1 MIFKLLKCAA
11 LGGECQGAQALER
24 GAWEA
29 IYSLSKEHD
38 LAHMVGYAAK
48 NLGLNLDE
56 DLQKSF
62 EKAMNVAA
70 FRYAKSSYELE
81 SLSYTLNEAEICFMP
96 LKGSVL
102 NAYYPE
108 PWLRTSCDI
117 DVLVKRED
125 LEKAKEVLTNELG
138 YKFEYGTTH
147 DASMVSPSGVHVE
160 LHFDLNEEEFKESEL
175 LTNVWQESE
184 LEKAN
189 DYEYKMTNE
198 LFVFYHIYH
207 MAKHVKV
214 GGCGIKPLV
223 DLIVIKNKM
232 GYDEEKV
239 LKMLANDGLADFYRA
254 TLDLADAWFE
264 GKEYTPLTK
273 SMQEYILSGGA
284 YGTFEHNVAVA
295 QAKQGKLARLL
306 RRIFMP
312 YNKLIIRY
320 PSLKKCPPLYP
331 IYLVIRWLRI
341 IFKGDGKRAL
351 NEIKANQKISQN
363 EINDVKS
370 LMQNLGI

>member
-1 MIFKLLKCAA
+1 
-11 LGGECQGAQALER
+11 
-24 GAWEA
+24 
-29 IYSLSKEHD
+29 
-38 LAHMVGYAAK
+38 
-48 NLGLNLDE
+48 
-56 DLQKSF
+56 
-62 EKAMNVAA
+62 
-70 FRYAKSSYELE
+70 
-81 SLSYTLNEAEICFMP
+81 
-96 LKGSVL
+96 
-102 NAYYPE
+102 
-108 PWLRTSCDI
+108 
-117 DVLVKRED
+117 
-125 LEKAKEVLTNELG
+125 
-138 YKFEYGTTH
+138 
-147 DASMVSPSGVHVE
+147 
-160 LHFDLNEEEFKESEL
+160 
-175 LTNVWQESE
+175 
-184 LEKAN
+184 
-189 DYEYKMTNE
+189 MTNE

-207 MAKHVKV
+207 MAKHIKV

-264 GKEYTPLTK
+264 GREYTPLTK
-273 SMQEYILSGGA
+273 SMQEYILSGGV

-295 QAKQGKLARLL
+295 QAKQGKLARLF

-351 NEIKANQKISQN
+351 SEIKANQKISQN

-370 LMQNLGI
+370 LMQSLGI